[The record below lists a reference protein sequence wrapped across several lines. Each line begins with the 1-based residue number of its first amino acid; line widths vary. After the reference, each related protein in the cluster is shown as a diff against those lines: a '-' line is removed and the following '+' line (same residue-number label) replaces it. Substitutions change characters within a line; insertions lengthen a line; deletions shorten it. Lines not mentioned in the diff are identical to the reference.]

1 MPGVRFFAP
10 TAIILMLS
18 AAAGGALAEPK
29 SGIDLSAAAPT
40 PGAVNVATLGGQAAQ
55 PAKPNDSAEPTAAPP
70 ATAKPEQPTDQP
82 AAATAPPTTAKPE
95 QPTDQPAAATVPP
108 ATAKPD
114 PSADQPT
121 AATVP
126 PATAKP
132 DQSADQ
138 PAAAAVPPAAAK
150 PEPSADQPAAA
161 GMVPAA
167 AAKPEQPT
175 DQPAAAA
182 AAPAAPTPNP
192 SESPAEPVVPAVTEA
207 PPTKPESPAA
217 AGEGAVPTTSVAAP
231 ATATP
236 SESAATAA
244 PSPVV
249 EADAA
254 IVEQL
259 RELAN
264 GKFDRIIGSKK
275 ERTSVDAFYAARN
288 YAPLWITDAKAN
300 ERSQAAIAYLGQVYT
315 DGLDAADYPVPN
327 FASLTDPAALADA
340 EIKLTNS
347 VITYAHH
354 AQMGRVHWSRVS
366 GDIYYDRKPS
376 EPAEVL
382 AKLAEAKDVGEALAG
397 NEPQFPAYVAL
408 KAKLAELRAG
418 KSDGGKTPIANG
430 SALKIGMQDERVPSL
445 RERLGVAGDG
455 DTYDKPLAEAV
466 KKFQQEHEL
475 KVTGTLTAATIEALN
490 GRRPDRPTDII
501 LANMERLRWM
511 PHDLGKTYVMVNL
524 PDFTLRVMHDGK
536 QLWKTKIVDGK
547 PAMPTPIMTAEM
559 KYITVNPTWNVP
571 PSIVAHEYLPA
582 LQQDP
587 TVLERMGLKVST
599 NPDGTIH
606 ISQPPGDKNA
616 LGRLRFNFPN
626 KFLVYQ
632 HDTPDKQLFAL
643 DRRAFSHGCMR
654 VQDPVKYA
662 EVLLSLVRPHD
673 GYTED
678 RIRRMFGSGEVDIS
692 FPTFV
697 PVHLTYQTAF
707 VDEQGKLEFRED
719 IYGRDKTLLAI
730 LKGDEHKVAD
740 IPVERRENPV
750 RREALAM
757 PDYYSGQNFF
767 SRLFGPF
774 SQPQPAPAPAPRKR
788 AAQGRTEFR

>member
-1 MPGVRFFAP
+1 MPGVRFFAS
-10 TAIILMLS
+10 TAIILMVS

-29 SGIDLSAAAPT
+29 SGIDLNTAAPT
-40 PGAVNVATLGGQAAQ
+40 PGMANVAALGGQAAQ
-55 PAKPNDSAEPTAAPP
+55 PAKPTDSANQTPAPA
-70 ATAKPEQPTDQP
+70 ATAKPDQPTDQP
-82 AAATAPPTTAKPE
+82 AATDVAPAATAKPE
-95 QPTDQPAAATVPP
+95 QSINQPAPAAAAKPDEPINQPAAADAAP
-108 ATAKPD
+108 A
-114 PSADQPT
+114 
-121 AATVP
+121 AA
-126 PATAKP
+126 AKP

-138 PAAAAVPPAAAK
+138 PAAAAVAPPV
-150 PEPSADQPAAA
+150 S
-161 GMVPAA
+161 
-167 AAKPEQPT
+167 
-175 DQPAAAA
+175 
-182 AAPAAPTPNP
+182 TPNP
-192 SESPAEPVVPAVTEA
+192 SESPQEPVAPAVTEA
-207 PPTKPESPAA
+207 PPTKPEPPAA
-217 AGEGAVPTTSVAAP
+217 AVEGAVPTTSVAAP
-231 ATATP
+231 AATP
-236 SESAATAA
+236 SEPAATAA

-288 YAPLWITDAKAN
+288 YAPLWITDGKAN

-315 DGLDAADYPVPN
+315 DGLDPADYPVPS
-327 FASLTDPAALADA
+327 FASLTDPAALAEA
-340 EIKLTNS
+340 EIKLASS
-347 VITYAHH
+347 VITYARH

-366 GDIYYDRKPS
+366 GDIYYDRKPP

-382 AKLAEAKDVGEALAG
+382 AKMAEAKDVGEALDAY
-397 NEPQFPAYVAL
+397 EPQFPAYVAL
-408 KAKLAELRAG
+408 KAKLAEIRAG
-418 KSDGGKTPIANG
+418 KNDGGKTPIANG
-430 SALKIGMQDERVPSL
+430 AALKVGMQDERVPSL
-445 RERLGVAGDG
+445 RERFGVAGDS

-466 KKFQQEHEL
+466 KKFQLEHEL
-475 KVTGTLTAATIEALN
+475 KATGTLTAPTIEALN

-501 LANMERLRWM
+501 LVNMERLRWM
-511 PHDLGKTYVMVNL
+511 PHDLGKTYVIVNL

-536 QLWKTKIVDGK
+536 QLWMTKIVDGK

-599 NPDGTIH
+599 NPDGTVH

-632 HDTPDKQLFAL
+632 HDTPDKHLFAL
-643 DRRAFSHGCMR
+643 DKRAFSHGCMR

-673 GYTED
+673 GYTQD
-678 RIRRMFGSGEVDIS
+678 RIRKMFGEGELDIS
-692 FPTFV
+692 FPTFI

-719 IYGRDKTLLAI
+719 IYGRDKALLAI
-730 LKGDEHKVAD
+730 LKGDDRERKVAD
-740 IPVERRENPV
+740 IPVERRENAV

-774 SQPQPAPAPAPRKR
+774 SQPQSAPAPRKR